1 MPAAAPA
8 IGITKNS
15 TFGKRFKAEEFRI
28 HTEMQPL
35 IWLCLIHGTPP
46 LQKSANFR
54 HKYLAIFLS
63 KDSIPHGLIIM
74 PPIQR
79 RFLYSITVI
88 KLQLF
93 IEPPFYYYC
102 VLWPFWAVYRFVFDN
117 FLFVLSFRA
126 AGPSSPYGRL
136 SFPLASV
143 FWRKNLSKKRSLALF
158 EVAKIGKTN
167 YNQITKY
174 DFVTF

>member
-15 TFGKRFKAEEFRI
+15 TFGKRFKVEEFRI

-35 IWLCLIHGTPP
+35 IWLRLIHGTPP

-117 FLFVLSFRA
+117 FLFVPSFRA
-126 AGPSSPYGRL
+126 GGFLSLRSSR
-136 SFPLASV
+136 FPACVGVLAQKSV
-143 FWRKNLSKKRSLALF
+143 QKALTRAFWGCQNRQNKL
-158 EVAKIGKTN
+158 
-167 YNQITKY
+167 
-174 DFVTF
+174 